1 MLVFMVDD
9 GEAAAVDGY
18 AGRDGELVSD
28 SSGVDGEF
36 AAGRAAV
43 QAMDDA

>member
-1 MLVFMVDD
+1 MVVVMVDD
-9 GEAAAVDGY
+9 GEAATVDGY

-28 SSGVDGEF
+28 SSGVDDES
-36 AAGRAAV
+36 APGRAGV